1 MKRLLGLLAVL
12 LLASGVGLAQTVQE
26 LRLGDVARKVRA
38 ERAGRNL
45 SKVPFFTNETLP
57 SGGGVNFVGTSRAAA
72 EGGEEGAAA
81 GPEASGL
88 TAAGEAEKCDEACWR
103 GKFRDKRGQ
112 ITAAQGELDILQ
124 REFSLARTQYY
135 QDPNQAMRDQYSNTT
150 AGGRELQQL
159 QQRIN
164 DKQAQILRLQQELS
178 GLEDQ
183 LRREGGN
190 HGWARP

>member
-26 LRLGDVARKVRA
+26 LRLGDLARKVRA

-45 SKVPFFTNETLP
+45 SKVPVFTNETMP
-57 SGGGVNFVGTSRAAA
+57 SGGDGVSFVGTSRAAA
-72 EGGEEGAAA
+72 ATEGGEEGAA
-81 GPEASGL
+81 GG
-88 TAAGEAEKCDEACWR
+88 TAAAGGEKEKCDEACWR

-112 ITAAQGELDILQ
+112 ITAAQGDLDILQ
-124 REFSLARTQYY
+124 REFNLARTQYY

-159 QQRIN
+159 QQRIT

-190 HGWARP
+190 PGWARP

>member
-1 MKRLLGLLAVL
+1 MKKAIGLLAVL
-12 LLASGVGLAQTVQE
+12 LLASGIGQAQVKE
-26 LRLGDVARKVRA
+26 LRLGDLARKVRA
-38 ERAGRNL
+38 ERAGRDL

-57 SGGGVNFVGTSRAAA
+57 SGGGVNFVGTSRAPA

-81 GPEASGL
+81 GGEAA
-88 TAAGEAEKCDEACWR
+88 AAGGEKQKCDEACWR
-103 GKFRDKRGQ
+103 GKFSEKRNA
-112 ITAAQGELDILQ
+112 IRTAQTELDVLQ
-124 REFSLARTQYY
+124 REFNLARTQYY

-159 QQRIN
+159 QQRIT

-183 LRREGGN
+183 LRRDGGN
-190 HGWARP
+190 PGWARP

>member
-1 MKRLLGLLAVL
+1 MKRLIGLLAVL
-12 LLASGVGLAQTVQE
+12 LLASGVGWAQTVQE
-26 LRLGDVARKVRA
+26 LRLGDLARKVRA

-57 SGGGVNFVGTSRAAA
+57 GGTGGVSFVGTSRAAA
-72 EGGEEGAAA
+72 PTEGGEEGAEGGTAAA
-81 GPEASGL
+81 G
-88 TAAGEAEKCDEACWR
+88 GEKQKCDEACWR
-103 GKFRDKRGQ
+103 GKFSEKRNA
-112 ITAAQGELDILQ
+112 ISTAQTELDILQ
-124 REFSLARTQYY
+124 RQFNLARTQYY

-159 QQRIN
+159 QQQIN
-164 DKQAQILRLQQELS
+164 DKQAQIQRLQQELS

-190 HGWARP
+190 PGWARP